1 MTFFDAEYFV
11 LASRQQREREAEQYR
26 LTHPRGSARSGRAS
40 RRRHTWP
47 HLPDL
52 SALLHPHRHTPRILG

>member
-11 LASRQQREREAEQYR
+11 LASQQQREREAEQYR
-26 LTHPRGSARSGRAS
+26 LTHPQGSTRPRLAS
-40 RRRHTWP
+40 RRRHVWP

-52 SALLHPHRHTPRILG
+52 STILHPSRHTPRILG